1 MKINWPQRDGVIA
14 INLLYIAY
22 LTFVRTEN
30 NFARDNHFDVKCK

>member
-22 LTFVRTEN
+22 LRVVSAEN
-30 NFARDNHFDVKCK
+30 NFSREDHTIK